1 MADPAWS
8 NEKITSLLRR
18 IGDTLAVLD
27 EDRFRIQAYYRAAGS
42 IETLGGEVEEFW
54 RAERLCDIPGVGEAL
69 STKLEELLRTGRL
82 GYYERLRAQVPSGVM
97 ELLTISG
104 VGPKTAR
111 LLWREAG
118 LESVAEVKR
127 AAEAGEL
134 RSLPGLG
141 AKSESRILASVQA
154 LLESGDL
161 QP

>member
-1 MADPAWS
+1 M
-8 NEKITSLLRR
+8 
-18 IGDTLAVLD
+18 LAVLG
-27 EDRFRIQAYYRAAGS
+27 EDRFRVQAYYRAADS
-42 IETLGGEVEEFW
+42 VDTLDEEVEEFW
-54 RAERLCDIPGVGEAL
+54 SAERLRDIPGVGEAL
-69 STKLEELLRTGRL
+69 STKLEELLRTGCL

-97 ELLTISG
+97 EVLTLSG

-134 RSLPGLG
+134 RSLPGMG
-141 AKSESRILASVQA
+141 AKSESRILAGVQA